1 MRATDTQCFVDDGN
15 SRRDGFCEHNG
26 IPAEQF
32 GKSSHRV
39 LATWRANIN
48 SRFTVNNSSGVR
60 PATRITALRTLRLR
74 KKVIDLLH
82 EVPVA

>member
-1 MRATDTQCFVDDGN
+1 MRAADTQCFVDDSN

-26 IPAEQF
+26 IPSEQL

-39 LATWRANIN
+39 LAAWRAKIN
-48 SRFTVNNSSGVR
+48 SRFTVNDRCGVR
-60 PATRITALRTLRLR
+60 PATRIAALRTLRLR